1 MLSAETD
8 DSGDSGC
15 YRNVRVSF
23 TRNTVSYSL
32 HWLHALFHG
41 FYTLFCLSVF
51 VIFFIIL

>member
-41 FYTLFCLSVF
+41 FHTLFCLSVF